1 MVIMTK
7 RKTHDEYVKEVS
19 SINQNIEVVGE
30 YVNAKT
36 KILHKCK
43 IDGYEWYALPNSI
56 IHGHGCPKCAG
67 KFKKTQDEYVQSVFE
82 INQNIDVIGKYV
94 NNKTSILHK
103 CKVDGYEWYAKPYN
117 ILNGRGCPRC
127 SKKEKYTQEEYIK
140 KVSEININIE
150 VVGTYIN
157 AVTPILHKC
166 KIDGFEWYAAP
177 NSVLSGRGCPK
188 CGGSMKKT
196 HEEYVSLV
204 SFINSDIE
212 VIGTYIN
219 DKTKILHKCK
229 IDGFEWFAAPNN
241 ILHGHGCPKCNKSR
255 GEKDIALWLSNHAV
269 RYEQQKAFDDCK
281 DIKPLPFDF
290 YLPDYNYC
298 IEYDG
303 EQHYRPIDYFGGEDS
318 FKKTVMHD
326 NIKNDYC
333 KNNDIKLLRIPYY
346 ANVKKE
352 LLSLYNSIIAGGI
365 TKEVAA

>member
-1 MVIMTK
+1 MTR

-36 KILHKCK
+36 KILHMCK

-56 IHGHGCPKCAG
+56 IHGHGCPKCSG

-117 ILNGRGCPRC
+117 ILNGR
-127 SKKEKYTQEEYIK
+127 
-140 KVSEININIE
+140 
-150 VVGTYIN
+150 
-157 AVTPILHKC
+157 
-166 KIDGFEWYAAP
+166 
-177 NSVLSGRGCPK
+177 
-188 CGGSMKKT
+188 
-196 HEEYVSLV
+196 
-204 SFINSDIE
+204 
-212 VIGTYIN
+212 
-219 DKTKILHKCK
+219 
-229 IDGFEWFAAPNN
+229 
-241 ILHGHGCPKCNKSR
+241 GCPKCNKSR

-352 LLSLYNSIIAGGI
+352 LLSLYNSIIAGSI